1 MHKWSC
7 VAVLLL
13 IWVAGK
19 ITAQQPSSSAVTL
32 VTSGVFTT
40 AQALR
45 GKETYQGYCSSCH
58 QDDLSGGVLFGDEQA
73 PALIDTAFMA
83 GRDMSNVLQ
92 AIRTSMPADTPG
104 VLKDQSYLDVIAY
117 ILEQNS
123 MPPGTEELTPTSPLS
138 TIKFPLPPR

>member
-1 MHKWSC
+1 MRNWC
-7 VAVLLL
+7 
-13 IWVAGK
+13 IAGALAFSVMA
-19 ITAQQPSSSAVTL
+19 TVRAQQPTVSPAKL

-45 GKETYQGYCSSCH
+45 GKETYQAYCSSCH

-73 PALIDTAFMA
+73 PALIDKAFMA

-92 AIRTSMPADTPG
+92 AVRMAMPADAPG
-104 VLKDQSYLDVIAY
+104 ILPAQAYLDVIAY

-123 MPPGTEELTPTSPLS
+123 MPPGDDELTPTSPLA
-138 TIKFPLPPR
+138 TIWFPLPPR